1 MVPNQILQFSVSRP
15 SSECIAEAISRE
27 ITIEDDPLILT
38 KIFDYLYCATYDDC
52 CESWSITE
60 RAQDA
65 PEQTESAKPSETPT
79 IDNMNEGS
87 QATLSSLTAEGSKA
101 RINAEIYVLADNP
114 PHSELRDILLRSAIQ
129 HLSALQHQQLFH
141 ASSHGLPLS
150 AQDALRAYILLP
162 SNLLPSDLPTISFS
176 KHCRCPSISCQ
187 CGLPPRFAF
196 ITPATSPDT
205 QRAARLEQSLENR
218 AQFNVEVEYS
228 HVTDAHDA
236 FEAEKRRK
244 LC

>member
-141 ASSHGLPLS
+141 E
-150 AQDALRAYILLP
+150 RIC
-162 SNLLPSDLPTISFS
+162 PTISFS